1 MTLTLG
7 GHRTGSAGLAV
18 TKPIIRPIK
27 IPATSAQTASQSGL
41 ARDAHS
47 PVVSCHLH
55 RKYSAVIAH
64 LAPVYERIEVIQET
78 GTNEQQTTVAGSD
91 VTVIGGG
98 LAGMAACIHLAKA
111 GLRVLCIDAGGIEND
126 AVGESLDWSAPG
138 LLADFGL
145 TMDRLIEEKIA
156 TYKRH
161 VTLKLGDGCDQSYIP
176 GEWLGRPPFN
186 IELRTL
192 HVDRNQLN
200 RQLREMVL
208 SCGVT
213 LLEDRVVAV
222 ETNGRRVEAVTTQLG
237 KRISSPWF
245 IDASGSAAS
254 LFARAF
260 QLPTYEA
267 GPRKV
272 AIWGYF
278 PVTTPVEGTTLYS
291 DGVKPPYME
300 WVWEIPINPDTISV
314 GYVAAAET
322 IKVQRQQG
330 ETVEAIYREK
340 LGRFPRFESLLRA
353 VPATAPAVTSFIC
366 RMHGRIAGPNW
377 LIAGEAAA
385 MVDPMTANGV
395 TAALRHAAEASR
407 LLIASRG
414 RKRIPWLAAAMYSRR
429 ILDLAMFF
437 NYGIERVIYESPV
450 RNRIGVLKAGDV
462 YTVPAWS
469 LNSIYSRLQ
478 PRGLLKTLLF
488 CSLLNFSRLGI
499 GLFYRFCKWQQPA
512 GEAAA

>member
-1 MTLTLG
+1 LLG
-7 GHRTGSAGLAV
+7 ERYAPGA
-18 TKPIIRPIK
+18 
-27 IPATSAQTASQSGL
+27 
-41 ARDAHS
+41 AH
-47 PVVSCHLH
+47 
-55 RKYSAVIAH
+55 
-64 LAPVYERIEVIQET
+64 ERIQVIQQT
-78 GTNEQQTTVAGSD
+78 GTHEQQTPVTGSD

-111 GLRVLCIDAGGIEND
+111 GLRVLCVDAGGIEND

-145 TMDRLIEEKIA
+145 TMDLLIKEKIA

-161 VTLKLGDGCDQSYIP
+161 VTLKLGDGCAQNYIP

-186 IELRTL
+186 LELRTL
-192 HVDRNQLN
+192 HVDRSQLN
-200 RQLREMVL
+200 RQLRKMVL
-208 SCGVT
+208 TYGVT
-213 LLEDRVVAV
+213 FLEDRVVAV
-222 ETNGRRVEAVTTQLG
+222 QTNGRRVAAVSTQLG

-245 IDASGSAAS
+245 IDASGSAS
-254 LFARAF
+254 TLFARAF
-260 QLPTYEA
+260 HLPTYEA

-278 PVTTPVEGTTLYS
+278 PVTTPVEGTTLYA

-300 WVWEIPINPDTISV
+300 WVWEIPINPNTISV
-314 GYVAAAET
+314 GYVATGET
-322 IKVQRQQG
+322 IKAGREQG
-330 ETVEAIYREK
+330 ETVEAILREK
-340 LGRFPRFESLLRA
+340 LGRFPRFESLLRT
-353 VPATAPAVTSFIC
+353 VPAIAPSVTSFIC
-366 RMHGRIAGPNW
+366 RMHGRVAGPNW

-407 LLIASRG
+407 LLIESRH
-414 RKRIPWLAAAMYSRR
+414 RQSIPWLGAAMYSRR

-462 YTVPAWS
+462 YTIPAWS
-469 LNSIYSRLQ
+469 LNSVYSRLR
-478 PRGLLKTLLF
+478 PRGVLKTLLF
-488 CSLLNFSRLGI
+488 CSLLYLSRLGTF
-499 GLFYRFCKWQQPA
+499 LFYSFCKWQEPSRQQQPSRQA
-512 GEAAA
+512 TA